1 VCQKSIGAARLSR
14 PAAAPR
20 TPGPGCAVRRAPLR
34 TLVPM
39 DVTTQA
45 FSSEVLDRSREVPVV
60 VDFWAAWCGPCRA
73 LGPVLER
80 AVAVRDGEV
89 RLAKVDVD
97 AEPEL
102 AERYGVR
109 GIPAVKAFRRGQ
121 VVREFV
127 GAQSAPAVEAFLDGL
142 TEPSEAERLLE
153 SIRAEGKRPA
163 VVSAIEEEDWER
175 AFELLLA
182 EIADGNGDRDETR
195 RLMVA
200 LFQELGQEHPLSIRY
215 RRRLAATLY

>member
-1 VCQKSIGAARLSR
+1 V
-14 PAAAPR
+14 
-20 TPGPGCAVRRAPLR
+20 
-34 TLVPM
+34 
-39 DVTTQA
+39 DVTSEA
-45 FSSEVLDRSREVPVV
+45 FSSEVLDRSQEVPVV

-73 LGPVLER
+73 LAPVLEQ
-80 AVAVRDGEV
+80 AVAARDGAV

-102 AERYGVR
+102 AERYDVR

-127 GAQSAPAVEAFLDGL
+127 GAQSPPAVEAFLDAL

-153 SIRAEGKRPA
+153 GLRAEGKRAA

-182 EIADGNGDRDETR
+182 EVADGNGDREEIR

-200 LFQELGQEHPLSIRY
+200 LFQELGQEHPLSIQY
-215 RRRLAATLY
+215 RRRLATALY